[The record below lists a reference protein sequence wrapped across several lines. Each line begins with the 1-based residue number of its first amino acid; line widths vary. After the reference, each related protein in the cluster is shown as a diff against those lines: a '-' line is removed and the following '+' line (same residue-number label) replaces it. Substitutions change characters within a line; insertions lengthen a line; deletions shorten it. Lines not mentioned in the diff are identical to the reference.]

1 MALRGA
7 EHMELRGAG
16 ALSEKYAD
24 LIAELKRDGTIVAVE
39 ETGRENSAF
48 YKAEDKKIYVSRAAK
63 VNSIHHEFVHYFQD
77 RLGMMKGK
85 IESDPNANPPF
96 VSCATDNEYQAEF
109 FVATLDILKSPQP
122 TYDPRLGW
130 SETEFAN
137 FSANIR
143 QRANVKN
150 GTIIS
155 VREVLL
161 GYMEDRFSKYADK
174 WVNFYSDYN
183 KANPKYKDKPTYT
196 QGHDPQYMWRWIEIF
211 EAFGITIN

>member
-1 MALRGA
+1 MELRGA
-7 EHMELRGAG
+7 EHMALRGAG

-150 GTIIS
+150 GIMIHNTEKI
-155 VREVLL
+155 VRFIHTL
-161 GYMEDRFSKYADK
+161 F
-174 WVNFYSDYN
+174 
-183 KANPKYKDKPTYT
+183 
-196 QGHDPQYMWRWIEIF
+196 I
-211 EAFGITIN
+211 